1 MIEPP
6 TINEDIELDARKVS
20 VFDYITPEHVKELVE
35 EIGWHKSNGSLEDG
49 VKSVS
54 SKNRE
59 AVAVLKVSKQAPLL
73 HGMETFWSRV
83 KSADWIHFVGQKS
96 NTEPMFSVTSEGGY
110 YRAHFDAPQN
120 GHFSNTLFLSDPDEY
135 EGGELE
141 ILIDGE
147 IKQFKPKAGQVVTY
161 ETGLAHQVRPVT
173 KGERKALIWWTHSL
187 ILNMTDLY
195 AWRTLKILALKGEGA
210 YPRDIEDVTDD
221 LYEFVRKPHC
231 IYYQA
236 ANNIIRKHLY
246 TMTNAPLI

>member
-6 TINEDIELDARKVS
+6 SLNEEIELDARKCA
-20 VFDYITPEHVKELVE
+20 VFDYLTPAHVDELVG
-35 EIGWHKSNGSLEDG
+35 EINWHRGNGSLEDG
-49 VKSVS
+49 VKSV
-54 SKNRE
+54 KCDNRA
-59 AVAVLKVSKQAPLL
+59 AVAVLKVSQQANLD
-73 HGMETFWSRV
+73 HGLDTFWERV
-83 KSADWIHFVGQKS
+83 DSMDWIHFVCQKS
-96 NTEPMFSVTSEGGY
+96 NTPPMFSVTSEGGY

-141 ILIDGE
+141 ILVDGE
-147 IKQFKPKAGQVVTY
+147 LKQFKAKAGQVVTY

-173 KGERKALIWWTHSL
+173 KGERKALIWWTHSM

-195 AWRTLKILALKGEGA
+195 AWRTLKYLTNKAGGFF
-210 YPRDIEDVTDD
+210 PQNTDDITDD

-231 IYYQA
+231 IYQQA

-246 TMTNAPLI
+246 TMSNAPHI

>member
-6 TINEDIELDARKVS
+6 SINEEIELDARKVG
-20 VFDYITPEHVKELVE
+20 VFDFISPAHVEELVA
-35 EIGWHKSNGSLEDG
+35 EINWHRGNDSLADGVESVKSN
-49 VKSVS
+49 
-54 SKNRE
+54 NRE
-59 AVAVLKVSKQAPLL
+59 AIAVLKVSKQSALL
-73 HGMETFWSRV
+73 HGMDTFWDRV
-83 KSADWIHFVGQKS
+83 DSPEWIHFVCQKG
-96 NTEPMFSVTSEGGY
+96 NTHPMFSITQEGGY

-120 GHFSNTLFLSDPDEY
+120 GHFSNTLILSDPDEY

-147 IKQFKPKAGQVVTY
+147 INQFKANAGQVVSY

-187 ILNMTDLY
+187 IPNMTDLY
-195 AWRTLKILALKGEGA
+195 AWRTLRSLGLEGEGP
-210 YPRDIEDVTDD
+210 YPRNIEDVTDD

-246 TMTNAPLI
+246 TMSNAPLI